1 MQTIPSPPAK
11 TGKVTPEDRPSVNVL
26 TLYEDELARD
36 RAARAET
43 HLIGRLGRSINVQFT
58 WFSLNLLFYPEVM
71 QRASQALRE
80 SDIVLFSISQGGDL
94 PLAVKA
100 WIAAILARHN
110 LHECSLL
117 ALVELETVADGSWP
131 PSPACLF
138 LNAVARSEGLD
149 FISQPPAL
157 MPARRLAKQFGEEDC
172 HARMTRARKTVC
184 GGPKI
189 KSRMLLQLES
199 RSILK
204 RT

>member
-1 MQTIPSPPAK
+1 MQIISSPPAK
-11 TGKVTPEDRPSVNVL
+11 IGKATPEDRPSVNVL

-36 RAARAET
+36 RVARAET
-43 HLIGRLGRSINVQFT
+43 HLIGRLGRSINVRFK

-71 QRASQALRE
+71 QRATQALRE

-100 WIAAILARHN
+100 WIAAELARHN

-117 ALVELETVADGSWP
+117 ALIELKTEADDLWP
-131 PSPACLF
+131 PSPARLF
-138 LNAVARSEGLD
+138 LSAVAHSEGLD
-149 FISQPPAL
+149 FISQPPIL
-157 MPARRLAKQFGEEDC
+157 RLARRLAIKFGDEDC

-184 GGPKI
+184 GCPKI
-189 KSRMLLQLES
+189 KSRMPLQPES
-199 RSILK
+199 GSVMK